1 MTQKKGFV
9 IGLFNTASAVGR
21 DESNT
26 KYEDGED
33 PDTETLEETQ
43 DFTSLDVNRIAIFEN
58 LRYLS
63 INNAPWLN
71 GSYPNLFQ
79 LSSLRRLCI
88 EDTPNLKLELSMLT
102 GVPLLETLEI
112 SSCPGVTG
120 DIASLRVL
128 KDTLRELIVHTC
140 DNITGDFMSLADF
153 CELERVDLLHAPSI
167 TGDVCKIDHENDFVN
182 TICLDLPKVIES
194 IEESKSIIAKVI
206 HPLAKRHRRCKVRVQ
221 LSSNSADWYEG
232 DTGLG
237 SPQAPFCLETVVTPD
252 QRVGW
257 RWTNLCRYE
266 EDVQTCE
273 TIWFDDITSHHLVLD
288 EPQSC
293 DAGDEINKALKFYAG
308 FAIPPTAE
316 EYAELCSKHNELE
329 LQKRRSQMQ
338 SFSSIFGGL
347 SGVESSGQTRDGED
361 ELELDNFFI
370 KPRWGSQTRE
380 GEDEVDEQFEGDEES
395 LDEEKRMI
403 WRKMIMILWRKMI
416 WWKKK
421 GISMKS
427 DFLKALY
434 TVYICINMIL

>member
-1 MTQKKGFV
+1 MAKKGFV
-9 IGLFNTASAVGR
+9 IGLFNAASAVGR
-21 DESNT
+21 DESNA

-33 PDTETLEETQ
+33 PDTETLKETQ

-63 INNAPWLN
+63 INNAPLN
-71 GSYPNLFQ
+71 GNYPNLFQ
-79 LSSLRRLCI
+79 LSALRSLCVQ
-88 EDTPNLKLELSMLT
+88 DTPNLKLELSMLT

-128 KDTLRELIVHTC
+128 KGTLRELIVHTC

-153 CELERVDLLHAPSI
+153 CELERVDLLHAASI
-167 TGDVCKIDHENDFVN
+167 TGDVCKIDNENHFVN

-194 IEESKSIIAKVI
+194 IEESKSIIAIVI

-221 LSSNSADWYEG
+221 LSSNSADWYED

-273 TIWFDDITSHHLVLD
+273 TMWFDDITSHHVD

-293 DAGDEINKALKFYAG
+293 DAGKALKFYTG

-329 LQKRRSQMQ
+329 LQKRRRQNAAAVRALNNL
-338 SFSSIFGGL
+338 FSAARGDGII
-347 SGVESSGQTRDGED
+347 SS
-361 ELELDNFFI
+361 NA
-370 KPRWGSQTRE
+370 RWRG
-380 GEDEVDEQFEGDEES
+380 
-395 LDEEKRMI
+395 
-403 WRKMIMILWRKMI
+403 
-416 WWKKK
+416 
-421 GISMKS
+421 
-427 DFLKALY
+427 
-434 TVYICINMIL
+434 

>member
-1 MTQKKGFV
+1 M
-9 IGLFNTASAVGR
+9 GR
-21 DESNT
+21 DEANA

-63 INNAPWLN
+63 INNAPLN

-88 EDTPNLKLELSMLT
+88 QDTPNLKLELSMLT

-153 CELERVDLLHAPSI
+153 CELEQVDLLHAASI
-167 TGDVCKIDHENDFVN
+167 TGDVCKIDHENHFVN
-182 TICLDLPKVIES
+182 TTRLDLPKVIES
-194 IEESKSIIAKVI
+194 IAESKSIIAKVI

-221 LSSNSADWYEG
+221 LSSNSADWYA
-232 DTGLG
+232 DDAGLG

-257 RWTNLCRYE
+257 RWTNLCQYE

-273 TIWFDDITSHHLVLD
+273 TMWFDDITSHHLVD

-293 DAGDEINKALKFYAG
+293 DADENNKALKFYTG

-329 LQKRRSQMQ
+329 LQKRRSRMQ
-338 SFSSIFGGL
+338 SFSNFL
-347 SGVESSGQTRDGED
+347 SSLPGAMESSR
-361 ELELDNFFI
+361 
-370 KPRWGSQTRE
+370 QTRE
-380 GEDEVDEQFEGDEES
+380 GEDELEGGVERLDNFFRLPEPMDYSRQMRDGEDELDEQFEGDEENLDEDEEDDLEEDDNDIMEEDDMEVEEEGDD
-395 LDEEKRMI
+395 LDEE
-403 WRKMIMILWRKMI
+403 
-416 WWKKK
+416 
-421 GISMKS
+421 
-427 DFLKALY
+427 
-434 TVYICINMIL
+434 